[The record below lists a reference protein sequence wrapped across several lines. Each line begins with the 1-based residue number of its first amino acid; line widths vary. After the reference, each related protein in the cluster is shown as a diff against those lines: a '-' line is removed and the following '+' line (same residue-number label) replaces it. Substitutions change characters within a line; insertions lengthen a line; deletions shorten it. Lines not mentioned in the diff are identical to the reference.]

1 MIISVLLDHS
11 LSSSDK
17 LSLIIPQI
25 IAVLI
30 ILFLILPLHE
40 LAHGWVAYKFG
51 DRTAKN
57 AGILTFNPLVSIDPW
72 GALMILLFGFGWAR
86 PVPVNPNNFKNPR
99 VGMAVT
105 AAAGPISNF
114 LAALIGAFIYVAV
127 LVGSGFSVSQLSF
140 GMELLWTFI
149 AINISLAVFNLIP
162 IPPLDGSKILAS
174 FLPQRLMEQFYRY
187 QGVFIL
193 VLYALMFTGALS
205 GPLSYI
211 QNACAEGILWLAQ
224 LPFHLS
230 GAL

>member
-1 MIISVLLDHS
+1 M
-11 LSSSDK
+11 
-17 LSLIIPQI
+17 
-25 IAVLI
+25 
-30 ILFLILPLHE
+30 
-40 LAHGWVAYKFG
+40 
-51 DRTAKN
+51 
-57 AGILTFNPLVSIDPW
+57 
-72 GALMILLFGFGWAR
+72 
-86 PVPVNPNNFKNPR
+86 
-99 VGMAVT
+99 
-105 AAAGPISNF
+105 
-114 LAALIGAFIYVAV
+114 IGAFIYVSV

-211 QNACAEGILWLAQ
+211 QNACADGILWFAQ
-224 LPFHLS
+224 LPFHLA

>member
-1 MIISVLLDHS
+1 MIISVLLNHS

-57 AGILTFNPLVSIDPW
+57 AGRLTFNPLVSIDPW

-99 VGMAVT
+99 V
-105 AAAGPISNF
+105 
-114 LAALIGAFIYVAV
+114 
-127 LVGSGFSVSQLSF
+127 
-140 GMELLWTFI
+140 
-149 AINISLAVFNLIP
+149 
-162 IPPLDGSKILAS
+162 
-174 FLPQRLMEQFYRY
+174 
-187 QGVFIL
+187 
-193 VLYALMFTGALS
+193 
-205 GPLSYI
+205 
-211 QNACAEGILWLAQ
+211 
-224 LPFHLS
+224 
-230 GAL
+230 